1 MRWGKRRG
9 GNPDSL
15 EDRYRALARLIQ
27 RRGFEP
33 RGLMLVEVDGG
44 YVIRGI
50 RGSGRTTGV
59 GSDTIA
65 LDELLAEIEELPD

>member
-1 MRWGKRRG
+1 MRWGKKRG

-15 EDRYRALARLIQ
+15 EDRYRALARLIE

-33 RGLMLVEVDGG
+33 RGLMLIEVDGG

-50 RGSGRTTGV
+50 RGRGRTTGV
-59 GSDTIA
+59 ASDTIA